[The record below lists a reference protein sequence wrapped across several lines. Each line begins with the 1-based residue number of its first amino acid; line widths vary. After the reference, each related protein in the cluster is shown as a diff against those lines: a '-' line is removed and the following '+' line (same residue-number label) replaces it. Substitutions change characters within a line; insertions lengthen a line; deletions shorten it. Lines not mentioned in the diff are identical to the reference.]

1 MKKIAFIFNLL
12 IISQLAISQG
22 IIWEPTI
29 DGAFQ
34 KAKAAKKNVFV
45 ECYHPNCPICMSL
58 EPTFKT
64 KELGD
69 YYNKNF
75 VNYKLNLSDPKHVK
89 FLNDKN
95 IHLPGFPLFTYFD
108 ENRNLIHLVDE
119 GKDAPA
125 KAMIAKAK
133 IAVDYAQN
141 AAGYKKRYENGERN
155 LDFLISY
162 AYFSRITTDT
172 TMAYKL
178 GDEIFNVYPKDQLS
192 EMMSWVITQKVI
204 MDVDNGF
211 AQYWFNHL
219 DVAKKY
225 AGNEHPDA
233 EKSAMGSI
241 IQYSLYSKHGMVYS
255 SAQVAKI
262 KEYMGKVGAAQ
273 HADGF
278 TWQHEARAYLREGKT
293 EKALGI
299 IDKIAKQNVASGMSL
314 VYLVS
319 ICNDFAND
327 EKYLSAAKGWLA
339 TAKPLL
345 KESKDLAEMN
355 YQTARMYQKVGDKGA
370 AQKAAIEAKNLAVSA
385 KTTANDMKRFDDLVG
400 SLK

>member
-1 MKKIAFIFNLL
+1 
-12 IISQLAISQG
+12 
-22 IIWEPTI
+22 
-29 DGAFQ
+29 
-34 KAKAAKKNVFV
+34 V

-69 YYNKNF
+69 FYNKNF
-75 VNYKLNLSDPKHVK
+75 VNFKLNLSDPKHVK

-108 ENRNLIHLVDE
+108 YDKNLIHLVDE

-133 IAVDYAQN
+133 IALDYAQN

-162 AYFSRITTDT
+162 AYFARITMDT

-178 GDEIFNVYPKDQLS
+178 GDEIFKVYPKEQLS
-192 EMMSWVITQKVI
+192 DVMSWTITQKVI
-204 MDVDNGF
+204 MDVENGF

-219 DVAKKY
+219 DVAKTY
-225 AGNEHPDA
+225 AGTEHPDA
-233 EKSAMGSI
+233 EKNAMGTI
-241 IQYSLYSKHGMVYS
+241 IQFSLYSKHGLMYS

-262 KEYMGKVGAAQ
+262 KEYMRKVGAAQ
-273 HADGF
+273 HADGY
-278 TWQHEARAYLREGKT
+278 TWQHEARALMREGQT
-293 EKALGI
+293 EKALGV
-299 IDKIAKQNVASGMSL
+299 IDKIAKQNVGSGMSL

-319 ICNDFAND
+319 ICNDNATD
-327 EKYLSAAKGWLA
+327 GKYLAAAKGWLA

-345 KESKDLAEMN
+345 KENKDLAEMN
-355 YQTARMYQKVGDKGA
+355 YQTARMYQKVGDKAA
-370 AQKAAIEAKNLAVSA
+370 AQKAATDAKNLAVSA
-385 KTTANDMKRFDDLVG
+385 KTAAKDLKRFDDLVG